1 MIHGHDERGR
11 GVFDYRRDLRWSADE
26 Q

>member
-11 GVFDYRRDLRWSADE
+11 GVFDSRRDLRWSADE